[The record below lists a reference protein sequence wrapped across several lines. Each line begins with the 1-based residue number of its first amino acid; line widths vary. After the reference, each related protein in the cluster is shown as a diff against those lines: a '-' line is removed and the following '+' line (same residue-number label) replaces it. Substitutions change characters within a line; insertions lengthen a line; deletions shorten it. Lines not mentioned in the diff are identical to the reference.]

1 MIFGSLNEMYTCA
14 LVLSTYY
21 VPEQMFV
28 NFMKEMTTIGTS
40 TNGEAF
46 NDNNYVLKEH
56 FIKRKKQSKN
66 KQNRT
71 NGKITLTIRK
81 CEIL

>member
-1 MIFGSLNEMYTCA
+1 MYTCA
-14 LVLSTYY
+14 LVLSIYY

-28 NFMKEMTTIGTS
+28 NFMKEMTTSGTS
-40 TNGEAF
+40 TNGGAF

-81 CEIL
+81 CEILENI

>member
-1 MIFGSLNEMYTCA
+1 
-14 LVLSTYY
+14 
-21 VPEQMFV
+21 
-28 NFMKEMTTIGTS
+28 MKEMTTIGTS

>member
-1 MIFGSLNEMYTCA
+1 MYTCA

-40 TNGEAF
+40 TNGGAF

-56 FIKRKKQSKN
+56 FIN
-66 KQNRT
+66 KINRT
-71 NGKITLTIRK
+71 EQTVKL
-81 CEIL
+81 L

>member
-1 MIFGSLNEMYTCA
+1 MYTCA
-14 LVLSTYY
+14 LVLSTFY

-28 NFMKEMTTIGTS
+28 NFIKEMTTIGTA
-40 TNGEAF
+40 TNGGAF

-81 CEIL
+81 CEILENI

>member
-1 MIFGSLNEMYTCA
+1 MYTCA

-81 CEIL
+81 CEILENI